1 MYKIKVKNL
10 ETKKE
15 WWEYGFNNF
24 MMKRIAF
31 LFNDTN
37 DNTYYQV
44 YEILEIRKIIFT
56 WKTFKK
62 CLMNKAEYL

>member
-1 MYKIKVKNL
+1 MYKIKVKNI
-10 ETKKE
+10 ETGKE

-24 MMKRIAF
+24 MIKRIHF

-37 DNTYYQV
+37 SNYYNI

-62 CLMNKAEYL
+62 CLTNKAEYL